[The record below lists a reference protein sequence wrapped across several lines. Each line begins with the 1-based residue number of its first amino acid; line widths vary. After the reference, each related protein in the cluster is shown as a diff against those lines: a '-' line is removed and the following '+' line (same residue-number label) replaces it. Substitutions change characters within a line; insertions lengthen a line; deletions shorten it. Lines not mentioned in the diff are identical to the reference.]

1 MRRYPAEELVSTG
14 LLPTGNQGRL
24 LNARPRSSHAIE
36 VTSRAPATAAK
47 VWAIWLVAVVAL
59 IVDVSAL
66 MQKHLRDR
74 STVAI
79 TEITNLSKIAIRDMV
94 VQGNLSQ
101 AANKLGTT
109 YRVHR

>member
-1 MRRYPAEELVSTG
+1 LRLPAE
-14 LLPTGNQGRL
+14 LLQR
-24 LNARPRSSHAIE
+24 RR
-36 VTSRAPATAAK
+36 K

-79 TEITNLSKIAIRDMV
+79 TELTDPSKIAIRDMV

>member
-1 MRRYPAEELVSTG
+1 M
-14 LLPTGNQGRL
+14 
-24 LNARPRSSHAIE
+24 
-36 VTSRAPATAAK
+36 
-47 VWAIWLVAVVAL
+47 VAL

-66 MQKHLRDR
+66 MQKHLRER

-79 TEITNLSKIAIRDMV
+79 TEITDPSKIAIRDMV

>member
-1 MRRYPAEELVSTG
+1 LRLPAE
-14 LLPTGNQGRL
+14 LLQR
-24 LNARPRSSHAIE
+24 RR
-36 VTSRAPATAAK
+36 K

-79 TEITNLSKIAIRDMV
+79 TELTDPSKIAIRDMV

-109 YRVHR
+109 YGVHR

>member
-1 MRRYPAEELVSTG
+1 MRLPAE
-14 LLPTGNQGRL
+14 LLQR
-24 LNARPRSSHAIE
+24 RR
-36 VTSRAPATAAK
+36 K

-66 MQKHLRDR
+66 MQKHLRER

-79 TEITNLSKIAIRDMV
+79 TEITDPSKIAIRDMV